1 VAIDSTRTLTYPE
14 HASPS
19 AITGRFQP
27 PLDKTGPAEADMAAP
42 AEGIPPNPTMPEE
55 PKRNAATVA
64 LCVGALGVVF
74 GDIGTS
80 PLYTMQTCIANLPPG
95 SRLDG
100 MLGVLSLIFWSLTL
114 VVSVKYLGFITK
126 ADNHGEGGIF
136 ALLAL
141 IHAHREAA
149 PHRPKMRR
157 GLGISVVIILVG
169 AALLFGDGIITPA
182 ISVLGAAE
190 GFNAINPGFARY
202 VPWLACVILAALF
215 WFQSRG
221 TMRIGAVFGPVMFTW
236 FATLGATG
244 AYYVYKAPMVLRA
257 LNPAYGIRLLHN
269 PPAAVAELLGSIVLA
284 ITGAEALYADL
295 GHFGRRAIEISWYA
309 VALPGLVL
317 NYFGQVAYLVLN
329 PKDNAANPFFSMA
342 PEGLPR
348 AGLTAISIV
357 AAIIASQALITGAY
371 SLSRQAIQLG
381 YFPRLKV
388 NHTSAGHEGQIYV
401 PFVNTLLAIGC
412 IVTVLLFGST
422 ARLASAYGIAV
433 TGTMAIT
440 SGAYFMVARRN
451 WRWPLWRAGSICA
464 FFLVMDLGFFGA
476 NARKIADGGW
486 FPLVIAAAVLAV
498 MHTWK
503 TGRNVVF
510 ERVYGGNVTEDELV
524 TIARSQY
531 LTRVPGAAVFM
542 VGSPNGTPLTLLH
555 HVKAN
560 RCLQKTVV
568 LLSII
573 TEDRPAVPPESRLKL
588 RDVGEG
594 VWRVTGHYG
603 YMESPD
609 VGDLV
614 ERVKAAGL
622 KINPQSATYFFSREM
637 VMTGGNTGMW
647 EWEKSLYG
655 FLIRNARPAK
665 DYYNITPSQ
674 IIEIGL
680 PVQL

>member
-1 VAIDSTRTLTYPE
+1 MPTP
-14 HASPS
+14 
-19 AITGRFQP
+19 
-27 PLDKTGPAEADMAAP
+27 AP
-42 AEGIPPNPTMPEE
+42 ANLRT
-55 PKRNAATVA
+55 AAKAA
-64 LCVGALGVVF
+64 LCIGALGVVF

-80 PLYTMQTCIANLPPG
+80 PLYTMQECVAHLPPG
-95 SRLDG
+95 SRMDG
-100 MLGVLSLIFWSLTL
+100 LLGVLSLIFWSLVL

-149 PHRPKMRR
+149 PHRPKARR
-157 GLGISVVIILVG
+157 GLGLAVVVILIG

-190 GFNAINPGFARY
+190 GFSTISTSFTPF
-202 VPWLACVILAALF
+202 VPWLACAILATLF
-215 WFQSRG
+215 WFQSNG
-221 TMRIGAVFGPVMFTW
+221 TMRIGAVFGPVMLVWFT
-236 FATLGATG
+236 TLGVLG
-244 AYYVYKAPMVLRA
+244 AWYVIQAPSVLRA
-257 LNPAYGIRLLHN
+257 LNPAYGLALLHH
-269 PPAAVAELLGSIVLA
+269 PPAVVAELLGSIVLA

-295 GHFGRRAIEISWYA
+295 GHFGRRYITIAWYG
-309 VALPGLVL
+309 VAFPVLVF
-317 NYFGQVAYLVLN
+317 NYFGQVAYLTLHPN
-329 PKDNAANPFFSMA
+329 SGRNPFFEMA
-342 PEGLPR
+342 PEGFAR
-348 AGLTAISIV
+348 AALTGLSII

-388 NHTSAGHEGQIYV
+388 DHTSAGHAGQIYV
-401 PFVNTLLAIGC
+401 PFVNALLAIGC
-412 IVTVLLFGST
+412 IFTVMLFGST

-440 SGAYFMVARRN
+440 TGAYFMVARRN
-451 WRWPLWRAGSICA
+451 WKWPLWKAGTVCGA
-464 FFLVMDLGFFGA
+464 FLVIDLGFFAA
-476 NARKIADGGW
+476 NARKLADGGW
-486 FPLVIAAAVLAV
+486 FPLAIAAAVLAV

-510 ERVYGGNVTEDELV
+510 ERVYGGNVTEEELI
-524 TIARSQY
+524 TIARSKY
-531 LTRVPGAAVFM
+531 ITRVPGAAVFM
-542 VGSPNGTPLTLLH
+542 VGSPRGTPLSLLH

-560 RCLQKTVV
+560 RCLHKTVV
-568 LLSII
+568 LLSIV
-573 TEDRPAVPPESRLKL
+573 TEDKPSVHPSERLNL
-588 RDVGEG
+588 REIGEG
-594 VWRVTGHYG
+594 VWRATGHYG

-609 VGDLV
+609 VSILV
-614 ERVKAAGL
+614 GLLKQAGL
-622 KINPQSATYFFSREM
+622 TINPQSATYFFSREM
-637 VMTGGNTGMW
+637 VMSGGNTGMW
-647 EWEKSLYG
+647 EWEKSFYS